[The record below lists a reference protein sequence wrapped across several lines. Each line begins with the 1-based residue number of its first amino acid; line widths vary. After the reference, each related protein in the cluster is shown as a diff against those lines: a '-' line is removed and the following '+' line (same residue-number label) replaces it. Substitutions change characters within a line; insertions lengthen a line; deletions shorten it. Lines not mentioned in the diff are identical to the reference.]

1 MGDIRLN
8 SPRVRVVR
16 EGHEDLEVQTAN
28 PDLVLWD
35 RTRVK
40 HRWPKFDEAPFMWL
54 TFLSW
59 AAARR
64 TGAIETS
71 YTYDRWESEVLEVE
85 DANEAAKRE
94 AGQADEGDDDLGRP
108 TLPGPGPG

>member
-1 MGDIRLN
+1 MSVGDIKLS
-8 SPRVRVVR
+8 SPRVKVVR
-16 EGHEDLEVQTAN
+16 DGVPDLEIQTAN

-35 RTRVK
+35 LTRPK

-64 TGAIETS
+64 IGAIETG
-71 YTYDRWESEVLEVE
+71 YTFERWQSEVLEVSAIE
-85 DANEAAKRE
+85 DDETPE
-94 AGQADEGDDDLGRP
+94 AGSP
-108 TLPGPGPG
+108 TLPDLEPG